1 MRLSLFLLFCLSAAL
16 PAAADLF
23 TPADELPPYLPPV
36 QKFKRAEV
44 IAPGE
49 VRCGSL
55 RPAAFRRI
63 RSLDGV
69 WKISG
74 VETAKLPFA
83 SPTPEELQ
91 LAAPDFDDSKLD
103 SIEVPGNYFHKYK
116 VQSKLRPYSRAWYRR
131 EFELKPEE
139 LAGKRL
145 ILQFNR
151 VAYEAT
157 VYLNGREVGR
167 HHGSFTPF
175 EIDATDAAKPGRNLL
190 AVRVLSDN
198 GPVYGTPFPA
208 VHTYGSHW
216 WLGLIPG
223 GITGRVTLSL
233 EPATRIIRALVTPDI
248 RRKTLRIDYVIE
260 HNGNAV
266 ELTLCGTVSSAMRHD
281 ANAVA
286 GNVWK
291 LILLKPGVNRGSFEL
306 GLVNPK
312 LWTLTDP
319 QLYFLTLSLKQN
331 GRVIDAEPF
340 RFGYREFRIRN
351 RRFELNG
358 EPVWLAAENISSH
371 HFDESMAPEEFDKLA
386 IDTLLGYR
394 NRGYIILRTSHMPI
408 ADRVLELADE
418 CGVMIAS
425 EWGWAF
431 VNRIDRE
438 KFPTVNNPELAEHV
452 LHLYNHPSVT
462 LWSLG
467 NEVSHQENGWISGL
481 HDLQVQLVRN
491 LDRQKR
497 PVSSFSGSAG
507 VEVYG
512 FNKLD
517 TDLLDWHIYI
527 GLSWK
532 WVDLR
537 NKAYDNYRTL
547 LKIYAPG
554 QKELPIPL
562 VAWETGG
569 FSWGFQPDPS
579 FQPGD
584 VDAYWSY
591 TQKMTSWDRP
601 NGIGFSGSI
610 GLAAALD
617 PRRGQNY
624 AQAIYMHRVH
634 EVLRLSGL
642 FQGLAPWHTQPD
654 FDHST
659 LWTQP
664 VYPVL
669 TNDAG
674 LFPRNLFAGEE
685 SFWQWA
691 VINSAARPLK
701 QAELRFSIVDCSGRE
716 TAVDSVRLPR
726 IAPFETGRGEYTLKL
741 PDGVTGFQQLR
752 LTLFTDGK
760 ESARNYYNLSIA
772 DPAVRSR
779 QIEAKLP
786 AVVWNSGN
794 RTNVKAALSLL
805 HRHGI
810 EAKCVDSLASLTGKE
825 LAVVP
830 PELEESAALDLY
842 TDPGVNT
849 FCREKGGTLLILEQQ
864 NPRTRFPGGQTL
876 LVEEACFTDLVSP
889 DHPLFAGLDQRNFDT
904 WNNTVRPGVLLR
916 CSLSPFP
923 INSVAAKGMM
933 LGHRSIGGAVI
944 DAEWGKG
951 HLIISQLDAVVQH
964 DSDSSAARYLV
975 NLLSYASSGS
985 RWEKIRPM
993 MEAGDLDCKVVKSA
1007 MRQIDLAPYANRS
1020 FSDEEADDG
1029 RGGWTDQG
1037 KNDFRTIPTGEI
1049 KVAGIPFH
1057 IIDSAKN
1064 NGRGCLMLR
1073 GSARPGFPEAIRK
1086 IRVDAYVSRLFFL
1099 HTSAW
1104 GDDTIAG
1111 AYRIHYEDN
1120 SSVDYVLHG
1129 NRNIADWWRFSWV
1142 LPEARAGITV
1152 TNALGRQVGS
1162 FLAEWVNP
1170 HPEKRVKSFDFLSA
1184 GVLRKEKIDYLPGH
1198 EPVPVLI
1205 AASMET
1211 NGGQSASLLSPKVL
1225 RRAGPISSYHLPDKG
1240 SVVLKDGTLRIR
1252 FPKVET
1258 RRTPGAIL
1266 FLRKEALKSGVHTL
1280 SFDARTKSWFRIKL
1294 VLPGQKWIRNYTG
1307 SVDLTGDGQF
1317 HHYRLRFGNEFRG
1330 GEVDFRKLLGEFFI
1344 HYQSGEGRNG
1354 CELEIRN
1361 LRLE

>member
-83 SPTPEELQ
+83 PPAPGELQ

-116 VQSKLRPYSRAWYRR
+116 VQSRQRPYSRAWYRR

-233 EPATRIIRALVTPDI
+233 EPETRITRALITPDI
-248 RRKTLRIDYVIE
+248 RRKTLRIDYEID
-260 HNGNAV
+260 HHGRAV
-266 ELTLCGTVSSAMRHD
+266 ELTLCGAVSSAMRHD

>member
-116 VQSKLRPYSRAWYRR
+116 VQSRQRPYSRAWYRR

-233 EPATRIIRALVTPDI
+233 EPETRITRALITPDI
-248 RRKTLRIDYVIE
+248 RRKTLRIDYEID
-260 HNGNAV
+260 HHGRAV
-266 ELTLCGTVSSAMRHD
+266 ELTLCGAVSSAMGRD
-281 ANAVA
+281 ANAAA
-286 GNVWK
+286 GTVRQQ
-291 LILLKPGVNRGSFEL
+291 LSLKPGVNRCSLEF

-319 QLYFLTLSLKQN
+319 QLYFLTLALEQG

-340 RFGYREFRIRN
+340 RFGYREFQIRN

-371 HFDESMAPEEFDKLA
+371 HFSESMAPEKFDKLA
-386 IDTLLGYR
+386 LDTLLGYR

-408 ADRVLELADE
+408 ADRVVELADE
-418 CGVMIAS
+418 CGVMLAS

-438 KFPTVNNPELAEHV
+438 KFPEVNNPELAEHV

-467 NEVSHQENGWISGL
+467 NEVSHLENGWISGV
-481 HDLQVQLVRN
+481 HDLQVQLVRR

-507 VEVYG
+507 VGMYG

-517 TDLLDWHIYI
+517 TDLVDWHPYI
-527 GLSWK
+527 GLSSK
-532 WVDLR
+532 WVDIQPNAR
-537 NKAYDNYRTL
+537 ENYQTL

-554 QKELPIPL
+554 KKVLPIPQ

>member
-116 VQSKLRPYSRAWYRR
+116 VQSRQRPYSRAWYRR

-233 EPATRIIRALVTPDI
+233 EPETRITRALITPDI
-248 RRKTLRIDYVIE
+248 RRKTLRIDYEID
-260 HNGNAV
+260 HHGRAV
-266 ELTLCGTVSSAMRHD
+266 ELTLCGAVSSAMGRD
-281 ANAVA
+281 ANAAA
-286 GNVWK
+286 GTVRQQ
-291 LILLKPGVNRGSFEL
+291 LSLKPGVNRGSLEF

-319 QLYFLTLSLKQN
+319 QLYFLTLALEQ
-331 GRVIDAEPF
+331 GDRVIDAEPF
-340 RFGYREFRIRN
+340 RFGYREFQIRN

-371 HFDESMAPEEFDKLA
+371 HFSESMAPEKFDKLA
-386 IDTLLGYR
+386 LDTLLGYR

-408 ADRVLELADE
+408 ADRVVELADE
-418 CGVMIAS
+418 CGVMLAS

-438 KFPTVNNPELAEHV
+438 KFPEVNNPELAEHV

-467 NEVSHQENGWISGL
+467 NEVSHLENGWISGV
-481 HDLQVQLVRN
+481 HDLQVQLVRR

-507 VEVYG
+507 VGMYG

-517 TDLLDWHIYI
+517 TDLVDWHPYI
-527 GLSWK
+527 GLSSK
-532 WVDLR
+532 WVDIQPNAR
-537 NKAYDNYRTL
+537 ENYQTL

-554 QKELPIPL
+554 KKVLPIPQ

-569 FSWGFQPDPS
+569 FSWGFKPDRA
-579 FQPGD
+579 FRPGD
-584 VDAYWSY
+584 VDAYWNY
-591 TQKMTSWDRP
+591 AQKTSSWGTP
-601 NGIGFSGSI
+601 NGIGFTGSI

-624 AQAIYMHRVH
+624 AQAIYMHRIH
-634 EVLRLSGL
+634 EGLRLTGL

-664 VYPVL
+664 VYPAL
-669 TNDAG
+669 TNAAG
-674 LFPRNLFAGEE
+674 LAPRNLFAGEE

-691 VINSAARPLK
+691 VINSVARPLER
-701 QAELRFSIVDCSGRE
+701 AELRFSLADRDNRE
-716 TAVDSVRLPR
+716 ITVDSLALPR
-726 IAPFETGRGEYTLKL
+726 VAPFETGRGKYTL
-741 PDGVTGFQQLR
+741 
-752 LTLFTDGK
+752 
-760 ESARNYYNLSIA
+760 
-772 DPAVRSR
+772 
-779 QIEAKLP
+779 
-786 AVVWNSGN
+786 
-794 RTNVKAALSLL
+794 RTY
-805 HRHGI
+805 
-810 EAKCVDSLASLTGKE
+810 
-825 LAVVP
+825 P
-830 PELEESAALDLY
+830 
-842 TDPGVNT
+842 
-849 FCREKGGTLLILEQQ
+849 
-864 NPRTRFPGGQTL
+864 
-876 LVEEACFTDLVSP
+876 
-889 DHPLFAGLDQRNFDT
+889 
-904 WNNTVRPGVLLR
+904 
-916 CSLSPFP
+916 
-923 INSVAAKGMM
+923 
-933 LGHRSIGGAVI
+933 
-944 DAEWGKG
+944 
-951 HLIISQLDAVVQH
+951 
-964 DSDSSAARYLV
+964 
-975 NLLSYASSGS
+975 
-985 RWEKIRPM
+985 
-993 MEAGDLDCKVVKSA
+993 
-1007 MRQIDLAPYANRS
+1007 
-1020 FSDEEADDG
+1020 
-1029 RGGWTDQG
+1029 
-1037 KNDFRTIPTGEI
+1037 
-1049 KVAGIPFH
+1049 
-1057 IIDSAKN
+1057 
-1064 NGRGCLMLR
+1064 
-1073 GSARPGFPEAIRK
+1073 
-1086 IRVDAYVSRLFFL
+1086 
-1099 HTSAW
+1099 
-1104 GDDTIAG
+1104 
-1111 AYRIHYEDN
+1111 
-1120 SSVDYVLHG
+1120 
-1129 NRNIADWWRFSWV
+1129 
-1142 LPEARAGITV
+1142 
-1152 TNALGRQVGS
+1152 
-1162 FLAEWVNP
+1162 
-1170 HPEKRVKSFDFLSA
+1170 
-1184 GVLRKEKIDYLPGH
+1184 
-1198 EPVPVLI
+1198 
-1205 AASMET
+1205 
-1211 NGGQSASLLSPKVL
+1211 
-1225 RRAGPISSYHLPDKG
+1225 
-1240 SVVLKDGTLRIR
+1240 
-1252 FPKVET
+1252 
-1258 RRTPGAIL
+1258 
-1266 FLRKEALKSGVHTL
+1266 
-1280 SFDARTKSWFRIKL
+1280 
-1294 VLPGQKWIRNYTG
+1294 
-1307 SVDLTGDGQF
+1307 
-1317 HHYRLRFGNEFRG
+1317 
-1330 GEVDFRKLLGEFFI
+1330 
-1344 HYQSGEGRNG
+1344 
-1354 CELEIRN
+1354 
-1361 LRLE
+1361 

>member
-151 VAYEAT
+151 VAYEAI
-157 VYLNGREVGR
+157 VYLNGREIGR

-175 EIDATDAAKPGRNLL
+175 EVDATAAAKPGRNLL

-233 EPATRIIRALVTPDI
+233 EPETRITRALITPDI
-248 RRKTLRIDYVIE
+248 RRKTLRIDYEID
-260 HNGNAV
+260 HHGNAA
-266 ELTLCGTVSSAMRHD
+266 ELTLRGAVSSAMRCD
-281 ANAVA
+281 ANAAA
-286 GNVWK
+286 GTGRRQ
-291 LILLKPGVNRGSFEL
+291 LSLKPGINRGSLEF

-319 QLYFLTLSLKQN
+319 QLYFLTLSLEQG
-331 GRVIDAEPF
+331 GRVIDSEPF
-340 RFGYREFRIRN
+340 RFGYREFQIRN

-371 HFDESMAPEEFDKLA
+371 QFSESMAPEELEKRAL
-386 IDTLLGYR
+386 DTLLGYR

-438 KFPTVNNPELAEHV
+438 KFPRVNNPELAEHV

-467 NEVSHQENGWISGL
+467 NEVSHLENGWISGL

-507 VEVYG
+507 VGAYG
-512 FNKLD
+512 YNRLN
-517 TDLLDWHIYI
+517 TDLVDWHTYI
-527 GLSWK
+527 GLSSK
-532 WVDLR
+532 WVDIQPNAR
-537 NKAYDNYRTL
+537 ENYQTL

-554 QKELPIPL
+554 KKVLPIPQ

-569 FSWGFQPDPS
+569 FSWGFKPDSS

-584 VDAYWSY
+584 VDAYWNY
-591 TQKMTSWDRP
+591 AQKMTSWGKPD
-601 NGIGFSGSI
+601 GIGFSGSI

-624 AQAIYMHRVH
+624 AQAIYMHRIH
-634 EVLRLSGL
+634 EGLRLSGL

-664 VYPVL
+664 VYPAL

-674 LFPRNLFAGEE
+674 LFPRNLFAGGE
-685 SFWQWA
+685 SPWQW
-691 VINSAARPLK
+691 VIINSAARPLV
-701 QAELRFSIVDCSGRE
+701 QGELRLSLADRSGRE
-716 TAVDSVRLPR
+716 TAVGSVRLPR
-726 IAPFETGRGEYTLKL
+726 VEAFETGRGKYTLKL
-741 PDGVTGFQQLR
+741 PDGVAGFQQLR
-752 LTLFTDGK
+752 LTLFAEGK
-760 ESARNYYNLSIA
+760 EIARNYYNLSIA
-772 DPAVRSR
+772 APAVRSR
-779 QIEAKLP
+779 RIDAKLP
-786 AVVWNSGN
+786 VVVWNSGN
-794 RTNVKAALSLL
+794 RTNVEAALSLL
-805 HRHGI
+805 RRHGI
-810 EAKCVDSLASLTGKE
+810 NAKCVDSLDRLSGKE
-825 LAVVP
+825 LAIVP
-830 PELEESAALDLY
+830 PEVKESVALDLY
-842 TDPGVNT
+842 TDPAVNA
-849 FCREKGGTLLILEQQ
+849 FCRKKGGTLLILEQQ

-876 LVEEACFTDLVSP
+876 LQEAACFVDLVVP
-889 DHPLFAGLDQRNFDT
+889 EHPLFAGLDQRNFDT
-904 WNNTVRPGVLLR
+904 WNNTVQPGLLLR

-923 INSVAAKGMM
+923 INSVAAKGVM
-933 LGHRSIGGAVI
+933 LGNRSIGGAII
-944 DAEWGKG
+944 DAEWGNG
-951 HLIISQLDAVVQH
+951 HLIISQLDAVSQQET
-964 DSDSSAARYLV
+964 DSSAARYLV
-975 NLLSYASSGS
+975 NLLSYASSGT
-985 RWEKIRPM
+985 RWKEIRPM
-993 MEAGDLDCKVVKSA
+993 MEAGDLDCKVAKSA
-1007 MRQIDLAPYANRS
+1007 MQQIDLAPYANRS
-1020 FSDEEADDG
+1020 FSDEEANDG

-1037 KNDFRTIPTGEI
+1037 KNDFRTIPTGEVN
-1049 KVAGIPFH
+1049 VAGILFN
-1057 IIDSAKN
+1057 IIDPAKN
-1064 NGRGCLMLR
+1064 GDRSCLVLR
-1073 GSARPGFPEAIRK
+1073 GSARPGFPEAIRG

-1104 GDDTIAG
+1104 GSEALAG
-1111 AYRIHYEDN
+1111 GYRIHYEDG

-1129 NRNIADWWRFSWV
+1129 TRNIADWWRCGA
-1142 LPEARAGITV
+1142 LPEARAGIIV
-1152 TNALGRQVGS
+1152 TNSLGRQVGS

-1184 GVLRKEKIDYLPGH
+1184 GVLRKEKIDYLPGR

-1205 AASMET
+1205 AACMET
-1211 NGGQSASLLSPKVL
+1211 NGGQSVSLLSPKVL
-1225 RRAGPISSYHLPDKG
+1225 RRTGPISSYHLPDKG
-1240 SVVLKDGTLRIR
+1240 SVALKDGTLRIR

-1266 FLRKEALKSGVHTL
+1266 FLKKEALKSGVHTL
-1280 SFDARTKSWFRIKL
+1280 SFDARTKTWFRIKL
-1294 VLPGQKWIRNYTG
+1294 VLPGQKWVRNYTG
-1307 SVDLTGDGQF
+1307 FADLIGDGQF
-1317 HHYRLRFGNEFRG
+1317 HHYRLRFGSEFRG
-1330 GEVDFRKLLGEFFI
+1330 GEADFRKLLGEFFI
-1344 HYQSGEGRNG
+1344 HYQSGEGRDG